1 MAEKIPYEV
10 LLPVAL
16 ELYKKIPQPPTPNV
30 CKKEERPAEIQKVAD
45 DFASFYNRLHDNL
58 VNHGK

>member
-1 MAEKIPYEV
+1 MAEKIPYEA

-16 ELYKKIPQPPTPNV
+16 ELYNKIPQPPTPRV
-30 CKKEERPAEIQKVAD
+30 CKEEERPAEIQKAAD

-58 VNHGK
+58 VNHDK